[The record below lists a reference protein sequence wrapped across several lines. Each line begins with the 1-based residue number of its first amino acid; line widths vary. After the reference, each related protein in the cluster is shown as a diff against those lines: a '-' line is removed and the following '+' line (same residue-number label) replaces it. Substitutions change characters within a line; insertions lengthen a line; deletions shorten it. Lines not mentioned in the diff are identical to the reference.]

1 MNKKNIRN
9 LVETYLTF
17 KRYANG
23 CFFPFYAGF
32 LMFVSMTWYIFNLV
46 TGFFS
51 AADQDNQV
59 RYEIGAAIFLGYASC
74 VLSLTA
80 AYTCC
85 CCPGP
90 KEDENFKYGGKQ
102 TERFNLRSPTDH
114 RQMDYI

>member
-1 MNKKNIRN
+1 MPTD
-9 LVETYLTF
+9 V
-17 KRYANG
+17 
-23 CFFPFYAGF
+23 FFPFYAGF